1 MRIFIDFDVKEF
13 DDQKAADA
21 LSSCEN
27 LCSGCENSLEKCLLN
42 TVDCP
47 VKNAIEALRG
57 MIRTGKGIK
66 RYKEL
71 GSL

>member
-1 MRIFIDFDVKEF
+1 MRILIDFDVKEF

-27 LCSGCENSLEKCLLN
+27 LCNGCENSMEKCFLSPI
-42 TVDCP
+42 DCP
-47 VKNAIEALRG
+47 IKNAIEALSG

-71 GSL
+71 RSL